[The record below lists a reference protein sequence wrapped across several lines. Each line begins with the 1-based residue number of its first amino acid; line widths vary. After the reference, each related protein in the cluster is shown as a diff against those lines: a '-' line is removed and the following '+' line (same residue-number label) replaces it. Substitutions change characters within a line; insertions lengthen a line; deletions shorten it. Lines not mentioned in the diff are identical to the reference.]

1 MIFSKKNLVSAKK
14 FFIGS
19 IILFICVQITMF
31 PDISS
36 DSIKSGINCCL
47 NILIPSLFPFIF
59 IATFTVQS
67 QIFLNPGKLVSKL
80 TKFLFY
86 LPGYTAPVIILSL
99 VGGYPVGAK
108 GIKTLFD
115 KNKINTEQLNRMMC
129 FCVNAGPGFLI
140 SLIGT
145 VLINNK
151 FMGIIMLLSQILSSI
166 IIGIGCGIYSKSKNF
181 SFYVDK
187 SSENSNIKLSE
198 SFIESTSS
206 VCQSIMQ
213 ICTLVI
219 IFSFFISTIE
229 NSGIIEMIANKIT
242 FFDCNK
248 NEIYS
253 FITSFL
259 EVTTGCVK
267 ASQLRAGLM
276 IIAFAVGHGG
286 ICTHIQIASMLKN
299 CNFDF
304 KKFCLFRFV
313 NAFFSLISVYI
324 SSKYL
329 PIHSEVFSNL
339 NGPLT
344 VSNSSTL
351 HGSIALILL
360 SLYFVMT
367 VNLNQKSRRFK

>member
-1 MIFSKKNLVSAKK
+1 MISSKKILVMVKK

-19 IILFICVQITMF
+19 IILLICIQITMF
-31 PDISS
+31 PDVYS

-59 IATFTVQS
+59 MAAFIVQS
-67 QIFLNPGKLVSKL
+67 QIFLNPGKLISKL

-145 VLINNK
+145 TFINNK
-151 FMGIIMLLSQILSSI
+151 FIGIIMLLSQTLSSI
-166 IIGIGCGIYSKSKNF
+166 IIGIGCGIYSRNKNF
-181 SFYVDK
+181 SFYIDK
-187 SSENSNIKLSE
+187 PSENSTNKLSE

-206 VCQSIMQ
+206 VCRSILE

-229 NSGIIEMIANKIT
+229 NSGIIEIMTNKIT
-242 FFDCNK
+242 FFDCHK

-253 FITSFL
+253 LITGLL
-259 EVTTGCVK
+259 EVTTGCLK
-267 ASQLRAGLM
+267 ASKLRAGLM
-276 IIAFAVGHGG
+276 IIAFIVGHGG
-286 ICTHIQIASMLKN
+286 VCTHIQIASMLKN
-299 CNFDF
+299 CGFDF
-304 KKFCLFRFV
+304 KKFCLFRFI
-313 NAFFSLISVYI
+313 NAFFSLASIYI

-329 PIHSEVFSNL
+329 PLHSEVFSNL
-339 NGPLT
+339 SGPLT
-344 VSNSSTL
+344 ASNSSTI
-351 HGSIALILL
+351 HGSIAIILL

-367 VNLNQKSRRFK
+367 VNLNQKSKYFK